1 MSEPVSPQAIAEYDQ
16 ALSSSEGYLSYL
28 VSMFIEERN
37 QSAAEGFP
45 EAVSVVGLS
54 VFLTE
59 KVPHDAC
66 ASALAVAILA
76 IARMTERGQDSE

>member
-28 VSMFIEERN
+28 VSLFIDERKKN
-37 QSAAEGFP
+37 EAKGYP
-45 EAVSVVGLS
+45 EAVTVVGCS
-54 VFLTE
+54 VFLSE
-59 KVPHDAC
+59 EVPHEAC

-76 IARMTERGQDSE
+76 IARMTEREQKSE